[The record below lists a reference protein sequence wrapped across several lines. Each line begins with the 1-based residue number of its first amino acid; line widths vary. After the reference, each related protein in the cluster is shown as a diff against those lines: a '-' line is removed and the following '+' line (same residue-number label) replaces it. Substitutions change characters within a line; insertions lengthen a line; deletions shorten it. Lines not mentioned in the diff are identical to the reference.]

1 MWPPANPFI
10 FLFNC
15 IVSAVCS
22 FPFGFTLSLENLEPW
37 NYEIEKF
44 LQSRAD
50 LIYTKEDG
58 TEFWRWE
65 WNFGGHACCK
75 ESGPGNSSISTY
87 SDFADLEWDSD
98 SGIFWKAFQMILTTL
113 CSQDWEPLI
122 HTNFIFRWGLSVFK
136 WLILCNTTVRA
147 EPKIQ
152 VSYFS
157 TQEFFSQTPSLK
169 DVGILFKG
177 AGRIV
182 EDRTKRD
189 VLNNG

>member
-15 IVSAVCS
+15 IISAVCS

-65 WNFGGHACCK
+65 WNFGGHTCCK

-98 SGIFWKAFQMILTTL
+98 SGIFWKAFQIIL
-113 CSQDWEPLI
+113 PY
-122 HTNFIFRWGLSVFK
+122 V
-136 WLILCNTTVRA
+136 
-147 EPKIQ
+147 
-152 VSYFS
+152 
-157 TQEFFSQTPSLK
+157 
-169 DVGILFKG
+169 VGIENHWSTPTLFSDE
-177 AGRIV
+177 AYQY
-182 EDRTKRD
+182 
-189 VLNNG
+189 LNGLFYVMQLSGESPKFRFHISPLKSFSPKHLLLKM